1 MIVAMVS
8 APRAQVGERGSGR
21 SYLKEI
27 PSHAQGIVVCGKIR
41 DAGSCYFPQIGE
53 IMIRFPLA
61 SSCLRRSF
69 LFRGEISQ
77 LGKSP
82 SFSFFF
88 FQLFLAVF
96 YALYP
101 LSLLISFLNF
111 PFVN

>member
-21 SYLKEI
+21 SYLRGI
-27 PSHAQGIVVCGKIR
+27 ASRAQGIVVCGKIR

-53 IMIRFPLA
+53 IMIRFPLV

-88 FQLFLAVF
+88 SNCFLLFFMHFILCRF
-96 YALYP
+96 
-101 LSLLISFLNF
+101 
-111 PFVN
+111 

>member
-53 IMIRFPLA
+53 IMIRFPLV

-88 FQLFLAVF
+88 PIVSCCFLCT
-96 YALYP
+96 
-101 LSLLISFLNF
+101 LSFVASNILLKLSFC
-111 PFVN
+111 

>member
-8 APRAQVGERGSGR
+8 APRTQVGERGSGR

-53 IMIRFPLA
+53 IMIRSPLV

-82 SFSFFF
+82 SFSFFS
-88 FQLFLAVF
+88 QLFLAVF

-101 LSLLISFLNF
+101 LSNILLKLSFC
-111 PFVN
+111 

>member
-53 IMIRFPLA
+53 IMIRFPLV
-61 SSCLRRSF
+61 SSCLRR
-69 LFRGEISQ
+69 
-77 LGKSP
+77 
-82 SFSFFF
+82 
-88 FQLFLAVF
+88 
-96 YALYP
+96 
-101 LSLLISFLNF
+101 
-111 PFVN
+111 